1 MREKIFGTEV
11 NCNLKKSD
19 IREQLSKWYPKETIS
34 DSLVM
39 YDPASNTVTV
49 DISASDEYAKYAA
62 IHECICCGPY
72 KDLAP
77 KTDNP
82 KKQCGLIDVMLLK
95 EMPAENRSKYRAKRI
110 EMFKDLL
117 EKHLNPSL
125 EEQFKQSIEILEEV
139 NI

>member
-1 MREKIFGTEV
+1 MREEIFGKEV

-49 DISASDEYAKYAA
+49 DIAASDEYAKYAA

-77 KTDNP
+77 ETDNP

-95 EMPAENRSKYRAKRI
+95 EMPEESRSKYRAKRI